1 MIDNGYSY
9 VTRDNLRYTEL
20 NDGRS
25 YAQMG
30 TLASPPAMANRG
42 LSEYDST
49 AVHLANHRPYDPA
62 PQTAFERYDT
72 AYAPQRTAL
81 YPAAAYGYTQ
91 PTIIDEE
98 QKYLGADSNPHT
110 TDVQQPQTH
119 PHHHLGLG
127 GPTAPD
133 ARTHHT
139 MMKVEMDDS
148 AGPIYPRPIYHYD
161 PSTCGAMPPGFSA
174 INLSVKESSPPLPPA
189 YKTGPGSPSP
199 NGRRVGDER
208 GNKISS
214 TSPEPQVSPT
224 GGRRNSSPQASLDL
238 SSNNSGGTSPQ
249 FPNRQSTN
257 INTNTNTST
266 SGNTSNTNSNAVY
279 TSEVSESR
287 PAEVNAN
294 DYGNTA
300 ERPLGMGFARPQP
313 PSASYSRE
321 STPDSGGSY
330 YADSYRDQSGY
341 SPHTSYGMVVQPDYS
356 NGYPSYAPNAYQY
369 SGPYASSLGTTV
381 YPPTVPTSYPASS
394 SSSFVTPP
402 SLGQHI
408 APHDNLLKAGSF
420 LCSLTGYQRLER
432 PQFPSQSQELKCPTP
447 GCDGSGHATGNYSS
461 HRSLSGCPRASK
473 PKSKPR
479 DGQESEPLRC
489 PIPGCD
495 GSGHSTGK
503 FLSHRSAS
511 GCPIA
516 FRNKMHILE
525 NGGTIEQA
533 KAAMAQ
539 AAAGK
544 FEPFTCPTPGCDGN
558 GHVDGTFSTHRT
570 VASCPTAQGPGQA
583 PSSKKPRYG
592 DADNGVLGGLGPVAP
607 KSFNDLAT
615 GYSQSVKGSLM
626 SGPGPLLVGPPPP
639 PPPAQVPPSLGV
651 LTSGGVPPAAT
662 SGLLAGLGHPV
673 AGVHVHGVP
682 GVLGVGGSATV
693 PNHCGTGTATDHHP
707 APTDRAGNGA
717 IAPNPTTNTT
727 GPTDPAGGVP
737 PPDGTGVASDD
748 ILALDEEITELKR
761 ENARVEL
768 QMLRL
773 KSNINAME
781 SQLNNNNHEP
791 KLLEIG
797 TRGIT

>member
-30 TLASPPAMANRG
+30 TLASPSAMANRG
-42 LSEYDST
+42 LSEYDTS

-98 QKYLGADSNPHT
+98 QKYLGADSNPHPA
-110 TDVQQPQTH
+110 DVQQPQPH

-139 MMKVEMDDS
+139 MMKVEMEDG

-174 INLSVKESSPPLPPA
+174 INLSVKESSPPLHTPA

-199 NGRRVGDER
+199 NGRRAADER

-214 TSPEPQVSPT
+214 SSPEPQVSPT

-249 FPNRQSTN
+249 FPNRQSAN
-257 INTNTNTST
+257 ITTNTNTTST

-287 PAEVNAN
+287 PTEVNAN
-294 DYGNTA
+294 EYGNTA
-300 ERPLGMGFARPQP
+300 DRPLGMGFARPQP

-402 SLGQHI
+402 TLGQHI
-408 APHDNLLKAGSF
+408 APHDNLLKAG
-420 LCSLTGYQRLER
+420 LTGYQRLER

-503 FLSHRSAS
+503 FLSHR
-511 GCPIA
+511 
-516 FRNKMHILE
+516 R
-525 NGGTIEQA
+525 
-533 KAAMAQ
+533 
-539 AAAGK
+539 
-544 FEPFTCPTPGCDGN
+544 
-558 GHVDGTFSTHRT
+558 
-570 VASCPTAQGPGQA
+570 
-583 PSSKKPRYG
+583 
-592 DADNGVLGGLGPVAP
+592 
-607 KSFNDLAT
+607 
-615 GYSQSVKGSLM
+615 
-626 SGPGPLLVGPPPP
+626 
-639 PPPAQVPPSLGV
+639 
-651 LTSGGVPPAAT
+651 
-662 SGLLAGLGHPV
+662 
-673 AGVHVHGVP
+673 
-682 GVLGVGGSATV
+682 
-693 PNHCGTGTATDHHP
+693 
-707 APTDRAGNGA
+707 
-717 IAPNPTTNTT
+717 
-727 GPTDPAGGVP
+727 
-737 PPDGTGVASDD
+737 
-748 ILALDEEITELKR
+748 
-761 ENARVEL
+761 
-768 QMLRL
+768 
-773 KSNINAME
+773 
-781 SQLNNNNHEP
+781 
-791 KLLEIG
+791 
-797 TRGIT
+797 

>member
-30 TLASPPAMANRG
+30 TLSSPPTMANRG
-42 LSEYDST
+42 LSEYDTT

-72 AYAPQRTAL
+72 AAYAPQRTAL
-81 YPAAAYGYTQ
+81 YPATAYGYTQ
-91 PTIIDEE
+91 PTIIDDE
-98 QKYLGADSNPHT
+98 QKYLGADSNPPHP
-110 TDVQQPQTH
+110 TDVQQPQSH
-119 PHHHLGLG
+119 QHHHHGLG
-127 GPTAPD
+127 GPTAAPD
-133 ARTHHT
+133 ARTHHA

-148 AGPIYPRPIYHYD
+148 TGPIYPRPIYHYD

-174 INLSVKESSPPLPPA
+174 INLSVKESSPPLPPS

-199 NGRRVGDER
+199 NGRRAGDER

-214 TSPEPQVSPT
+214 TSPEPQVSPS

-249 FPNRQSTN
+249 FPTRQSTN
-257 INTNTNTST
+257 INTNASNTST
-266 SGNTSNTNSNAVY
+266 SANAGNTNSNAVY
-279 TSEVSESR
+279 TSEVNESR
-287 PAEVNAN
+287 PAEVNTS
-294 DYGNTA
+294 DYTNTT

-356 NGYPSYAPNAYQY
+356 NGYPGYAPNAYQY

-381 YPPTVPTSYPASS
+381 YPPTVPSSYPASS

-408 APHDNLLKAGSF
+408 APHDNLLKAG
-420 LCSLTGYQRLER
+420 LTGYQRLER

-592 DADNGVLGGLGPVAP
+592 DTDAGVLGSLGPVAS

-615 GYSQSVKGSLM
+615 GGYSQTVKGGLM
-626 SGPGPLLVGPPPP
+626 SGTGPLLVGPPL
-639 PPPAQVPPSLGV
+639 PPAQGPSPALGAPLISGLVHPAVQQGVIGTVPTQCGV
-651 LTSGGVPPAAT
+651 TPGDGHHTAHDRTASGGQPPAT
-662 SGLLAGLGHPV
+662 EGLV
-673 AGVHVHGVP
+673 SDTTGVSP
-682 GVLGVGGSATV
+682 D
-693 PNHCGTGTATDHHP
+693 TGT
-707 APTDRAGNGA
+707 N
-717 IAPNPTTNTT
+717 
-727 GPTDPAGGVP
+727 GPTE
-737 PPDGTGVASDD
+737 D

-781 SQLNNNNHEP
+781 SQLNNNNHNNNNHNNNNNGHEP

>member
-30 TLASPPAMANRG
+30 TLSSPPSMANRG
-42 LSEYDST
+42 MPEYDSSV
-49 AVHLANHRPYDPA
+49 VHLANHRPYDPA

-91 PTIIDEE
+91 PAIIEDE
-98 QKYLGADSNPHT
+98 QKYLGADSNSHPAE
-110 TDVQQPQTH
+110 VQQPQTH
-119 PHHHLGLG
+119 PHHHHLGLG
-127 GPTAPD
+127 GPATVPD
-133 ARTHHT
+133 ARTHHS

-148 AGPIYPRPIYHYD
+148 AAGPIYPRPIYHYD

-174 INLSVKESSPPLPPA
+174 INLSVKESSPPLPPS

-199 NGRRVGDER
+199 NGRRAGDER

-214 TSPEPQVSPT
+214 SSPEPQVSPSD
-224 GGRRNSSPQASLDL
+224 GRRNSSPQASLDL

-249 FPNRQSTN
+249 FPNRQSAN
-257 INTNTNTST
+257 INTNNSNTST
-266 SGNTSNTNSNAVY
+266 SANTSNTNSNAVY

-287 PAEVNAN
+287 PAEVNTN
-294 DYGNTA
+294 EYTNTP

-356 NGYPSYAPNAYQY
+356 NGYPGYAPNAYQY

-402 SLGQHI
+402 TLGQHI
-408 APHDNLLKAGSF
+408 APHDNLLKAG
-420 LCSLTGYQRLER
+420 LTGYQRLER

-479 DGQESEPLRC
+479 DGQESEPLR
-489 PIPGCD
+489 
-495 GSGHSTGK
+495 
-503 FLSHRSAS
+503 
-511 GCPIA
+511 
-516 FRNKMHILE
+516 
-525 NGGTIEQA
+525 
-533 KAAMAQ
+533 
-539 AAAGK
+539 
-544 FEPFTCPTPGCDGN
+544 
-558 GHVDGTFSTHRT
+558 
-570 VASCPTAQGPGQA
+570 
-583 PSSKKPRYG
+583 
-592 DADNGVLGGLGPVAP
+592 
-607 KSFNDLAT
+607 
-615 GYSQSVKGSLM
+615 
-626 SGPGPLLVGPPPP
+626 
-639 PPPAQVPPSLGV
+639 
-651 LTSGGVPPAAT
+651 
-662 SGLLAGLGHPV
+662 
-673 AGVHVHGVP
+673 
-682 GVLGVGGSATV
+682 
-693 PNHCGTGTATDHHP
+693 
-707 APTDRAGNGA
+707 
-717 IAPNPTTNTT
+717 
-727 GPTDPAGGVP
+727 
-737 PPDGTGVASDD
+737 
-748 ILALDEEITELKR
+748 
-761 ENARVEL
+761 
-768 QMLRL
+768 
-773 KSNINAME
+773 
-781 SQLNNNNHEP
+781 
-791 KLLEIG
+791 
-797 TRGIT
+797 

>member
-42 LSEYDST
+42 LSEYDTS

-98 QKYLGADSNPHT
+98 QKYLGADSNPHPS
-110 TDVQQPQTH
+110 DVQQPQPH

-139 MMKVEMDDS
+139 MMKVEMEDS

-174 INLSVKESSPPLPPA
+174 INLSVKESSPPLHTPA

-199 NGRRVGDER
+199 NGRRAGDER

-214 TSPEPQVSPT
+214 SSPEPQVSPT

-249 FPNRQSTN
+249 FPNRQTAN
-257 INTNTNTST
+257 INTNTNTTSS

-287 PAEVNAN
+287 PTEVNAN
-294 DYGNTA
+294 EYGNTA

-369 SGPYASSLGTTV
+369 SGPYASSLGTSV

-402 SLGQHI
+402 TLGQHI
-408 APHDNLLKAGSF
+408 APHDNLLKAG
-420 LCSLTGYQRLER
+420 LTGYQRLER

-570 VASCPTAQGPGQA
+570 VASCPTAQGGPGQA

-592 DADNGVLGGLGPVAP
+592 DTDTVLGGLGPVSS
-607 KSFNDLAT
+607 KSFNAD
-615 GYSQSVKGSLM
+615 
-626 SGPGPLLVGPPPP
+626 SGAG
-639 PPPAQVPPSLGV
+639 A
-651 LTSGGVPPAAT
+651 GVPSDGGT
-662 SGLLAGLGHPV
+662 N
-673 AGVHVHGVP
+673 VP
-682 GVLGVGGSATV
+682 TE
-693 PNHCGTGTATDHHP
+693 
-707 APTDRAGNGA
+707 
-717 IAPNPTTNTT
+717 
-727 GPTDPAGGVP
+727 
-737 PPDGTGVASDD
+737 D

-781 SQLNNNNHEP
+781 SQLNHNNNHEP

>member
-30 TLASPPAMANRG
+30 TLSSPPSMANRG
-42 LSEYDST
+42 MPEYDSSV
-49 AVHLANHRPYDPA
+49 VHLANHRPYDPA

-91 PTIIDEE
+91 PTIIDDE
-98 QKYLGADSNPHT
+98 QKYLGADSNSHPAE
-110 TDVQQPQTH
+110 VQQPQTH
-119 PHHHLGLG
+119 PHHHHLGLG
-127 GPTAPD
+127 GPATVPD
-133 ARTHHT
+133 ARTHHS

-148 AGPIYPRPIYHYD
+148 ASGPIYPRPIYHYD

-174 INLSVKESSPPLPPA
+174 INLSVKESSPPLPPS

-199 NGRRVGDER
+199 NGRRAGDER
-208 GNKISS
+208 GSKISS
-214 TSPEPQVSPT
+214 SSPEPQVSPSD
-224 GGRRNSSPQASLDL
+224 GRRNSSPQASLDL

-249 FPNRQSTN
+249 FPNRQSAN
-257 INTNTNTST
+257 INTNNGNTST
-266 SGNTSNTNSNAVY
+266 SANTSNTNSNAVY

-287 PAEVNAN
+287 PAEVNTN
-294 DYGNTA
+294 EYTNTP

-356 NGYPSYAPNAYQY
+356 NGYPGYAPNAYQY

-402 SLGQHI
+402 TLGQHI

-583 PSSKKPRYG
+583 PASKKPRYG
-592 DADNGVLGGLGPVAP
+592 DADAGVLGGLGPVAS

-626 SGPGPLLVGPPPP
+626 SGPGPLLVGPPAPP
-639 PPPAQVPPSLGV
+639 PGSQILS
-651 LTSGGVPPAAT
+651 SGGGPPGST
-662 SGLLAGLGHPV
+662 SGLLAGLAHPV
-673 AGVHVHGVP
+673 PGLHGHTVP
-682 GVLGVGGSATV
+682 GVIGGPGS
-693 PNHCGTGTATDHHP
+693 NHCGPGAAPGDGQHTAH
-707 APTDRAGNGA
+707 DRAAGGGGVA
-717 IAPNPTTNTT
+717 IAPNPTTAS
-727 GPTDPAGGVP
+727 TDGLTSDLSGVP
-737 PPDGTGVASDD
+737 PDSGAGVPTED